1 MKIQLWH
8 MWSLEG
14 QAPKK
19 TKLKIGQ
26 EAADENRACSSSLTR
41 FALVWI
47 SELGLSDISSWSRV
61 L

>member
-26 EAADENRACSSSLTR
+26 EATDENGACSSSLTG

>member
-14 QAPKK
+14 QAPKN

-26 EAADENRACSSSLTR
+26 EATDENGACSSSLTG